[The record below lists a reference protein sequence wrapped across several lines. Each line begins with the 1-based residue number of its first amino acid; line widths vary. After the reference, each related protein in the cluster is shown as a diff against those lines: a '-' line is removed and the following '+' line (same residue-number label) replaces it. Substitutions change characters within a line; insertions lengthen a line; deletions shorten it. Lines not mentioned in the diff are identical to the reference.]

1 MSPTRFVSRRAGC
14 ISPRRSS
21 HATDD
26 PLKPDPGPGVKD
38 FYAVLGVAREA
49 TPQEIRKRFMA
60 LARERHP
67 DRFSGEE
74 KAAAEA
80 EFQGITEAFNVLSS
94 PERRRRH
101 DVELSE
107 PESAARRTD
116 PKHVVKSF
124 LAQGTRAYRNREF
137 DTAMEEFER
146 ATQVDESNAVAWNG
160 LALASYHRGGA
171 MSRAMSAIAK
181 ACELDKMNVKYLKLA
196 GRLFAEGGMP
206 LRAERY
212 YRQALK
218 WSGDDPEIR
227 EALKR
232 LKE

>member
-1 MSPTRFVSRRAGC
+1 
-14 ISPRRSS
+14 
-21 HATDD
+21 
-26 PLKPDPGPGVKD
+26 VKD
-38 FYAVLGVAREA
+38 YYAVLGVERDA
-49 TPQEIRKRFMA
+49 TPQDIRKRFMA

-74 KAAAEA
+74 KKAAELV
-80 EFQGITEAFNVLSS
+80 FQGLTEAFNILSS

-101 DVELSE
+101 DVEL
-107 PESAARRTD
+107 ARPQSQARQSD
-116 PKHVVKSF
+116 PKHVAKSF

-137 DTAMEEFER
+137 DRAIEDFER
-146 ATQVDESNAVAWNG
+146 ATKVDEANAVAWNG
-160 LALASYHRGGA
+160 LALASYHRGGS
-171 MSRAMSAIAK
+171 MSRAMSAIAR
-181 ACELDKMNVKYLKLA
+181 ACELDKMNLKYLKLA

-227 EALKR
+227 EALQR
-232 LKE
+232 LKK